1 MSEHAI
7 IWEPVSGID
16 SPCAELSLFLE
27 PSRRLKVLMHF
38 SKVKDG
44 PTLDLELLFSGAVT
58 LRWADEFT
66 GSIFHPM
73 SVLAPK
79 CRNER
84 WSEWIFPLLIIQES
98 PWLATY
104 QSIAELPGTQSLQHF
119 ALICMND
126 LLDIAATPD
135 VVARWVTPTQSI
147 V

>member
-84 WSEWIFPLLIIQES
+84 WSEWVFPLLVIQES